1 MEHPARIMPF
11 DELWHALQTAK
22 AEGLVKEHVGHDGLR
37 LYCYSESCIYERKW
51 NDASL
56 MARGL
61 ILDPDSKRVVA
72 IPFTKFFNVGERAD
86 SIPDLPLETF
96 EELDGNLIFI
106 FHHKGE
112 WHCATKG
119 SLGSEQAKWAAACRS
134 RGSSRNISSR
144 ASRPLTWCRYKAVT
158 A

>member
-37 LYCYSESCIYERKW
+37 LYCYSESCIYERRW

-72 IPFTKFFNVGERAD
+72 IPFTKSFRTAD
-86 SIPDLPLETF
+86 SIT
-96 EELDGNLIFI
+96 
-106 FHHKGE
+106 
-112 WHCATKG
+112 
-119 SLGSEQAKWAAACRS
+119 S
-134 RGSSRNISSR
+134 RGHDR
-144 ASRPLTWCRYKAVT
+144 LGT
-158 A
+158 AL

>member
-1 MEHPARIMPF
+1 MPF

-96 EELDGNLIFI
+96 EKLDGNLIFI

-112 WHCATKG
+112 WRCATKG

-134 RGSSRNISSR
+134 TGSSRNISSR